1 MNTVKIASLAQTL
14 GKTPPESFRVLPA
27 GRFRAADGSGRP
39 LDVPEGWLLTAEVA
53 ARVIAHAAARQ
64 SQTLID
70 YEHQSLAA
78 AKNGH
83 PVPAAGW
90 FSALEWR
97 EDGLYVTGARWTG
110 RAAGM
115 IASEEYR
122 YISPVFS
129 YDPASGAI
137 LRLISVGLTNTP
149 GLDGLTDLAA
159 LTAEESNMDELLE
172 RLRYMLNL
180 PLTATAED
188 MVAELGK
195 LAEQLKTKT
204 GSDAL
209 AAMIAKID
217 EQNTALAQL
226 KTQLED
232 GKKGTVPMSEHA
244 RLQEQLTALHAR
256 VEASERAELMA
267 AGLADG
273 RILPAQKEYWE
284 NQPLDALKSWL
295 SVAQPIA
302 ALNGTQTGGT
312 APDGKGKAALTAEDQ
327 YVMGQLG
334 LSEDEYLKHK
344 DKE

>member
-1 MNTVKIASLAQTL
+1 MNTVKIASLAQAL

-39 LDVPEGWLLTAEVA
+39 PEVPEGWLLTAELA
-53 ARVIAHAAARQ
+53 SRVIAHTTALQ

-70 YEHQSLAA
+70 YEHQSLSAS
-78 AKNGH
+78 KNGQ

-97 EDGLYVTGARWTG
+97 EDGLYVTGARWTD
-110 RAAGM
+110 RAAAM

-122 YISPVFS
+122 YISPVFA

-159 LTAEESNMDELLE
+159 LTAEETHMDKLLE
-172 RLRYMLNL
+172 ALRALLNQ
-180 PLTATAED
+180 PADATAEALT
-188 MVAELGK
+188 AELGK

-204 GSDAL
+204 GSEAL
-209 AAMIAKID
+209 AGMIARID
-217 EQNTALAQL
+217 EQDTALAQL
-226 KTQLED
+226 KAQLED
-232 GKKGTVPMSEHA
+232 GKKGTVPMTEHA
-244 RLQEQLTALHAR
+244 KLQEQLTALSLKI
-256 VEASERAELMA
+256 EASERTEMLT

-273 RILPAQKEYWE
+273 RILPAQKDYWE
-284 NQPLDALKSWL
+284 KQPLDALKSWL
-295 SVAQPIA
+295 AVAQPIA
-302 ALNGTQTGGT
+302 ALGGTQTGGT
-312 APDGKGKAALTAEDQ
+312 APDGKGKAALTAEDL

-334 LSEDEYLKHK
+334 LSEDEYIKHK
-344 DKE
+344 E